1 MCLNLEKQWGQHCED
16 IIILHLKESGFNT
29 GQANVVFFFFFPAL
43 TYKVASRVLR
53 NKLDPPESSAL
64 LFASLMSPPV
74 SGMDELIADTS
85 LSYAWLVDAKIQLTL

>member
-1 MCLNLEKQWGQHCED
+1 MRTSYLPQRVWIQYRTGECD
-16 IIILHLKESGFNT
+16 IFP
-29 GQANVVFFFFFPAL
+29 PAL
-43 TYKVASRVLR
+43 TYKVASRALH
-53 NKLDPPESSAL
+53 NKLDPPESSSL